1 MGYKASGIYIFGAR
15 TPGDYFR
22 MLPLYTLKE
31 VAPQI
36 RCNMLVIETDNDT
49 LIPGQAG
56 SLYDALTSPK
66 EFMLLLENSKI
77 EK

>member
-1 MGYKASGIYIFGAR
+1 M
-15 TPGDYFR
+15 
-22 MLPLYTLKE
+22 
-31 VAPQI
+31 APQI